1 MDDRPNTIRH
11 HASAP
16 PISLPV
22 GHVGPVLLPGTN
34 REVWWTGRVAIGLR
48 YERPRHAES
57 VGQSAAWVQALM
69 LAWARRD
76 ERRRTERGSC

>member
-1 MDDRPNTIRH
+1 MDERSNPIRH

-16 PISLPV
+16 PIFLPA

-48 YERPRHAES
+48 YERPPRAEPM
-57 VGQSAAWVQALM
+57 GRSALWVQVLM
-69 LAWARRD
+69 LAWARRRGRLAKS
-76 ERRRTERGSC
+76 ERC